1 MASRESVIKV
11 LGEIDMAEFE
21 DEYECV
27 GIRVQED
34 SYGQRVGDVMDHN
47 SRVWIDGDETEE
59 ELDGVCAIKSNM
71 TGVACE
77 YFGNTVLVLG
87 SNCYT
92 YGEDAGEVIMQEPT
106 VLAIIEL

>member
-1 MASRESVIKV
+1 M
-11 LGEIDMAEFE
+11 
-21 DEYECV
+21 
-27 GIRVQED
+27 
-34 SYGQRVGDVMDHN
+34 
-47 SRVWIDGDETEE
+47 
-59 ELDGVCAIKSNM
+59 CAIKSNM